1 MAIQF
6 GLFGFA
12 FCWIFCS
19 EMLNLTQSLR
29 LFSLILVVPPA
40 THAASPHELC
50 RLHCYFVLML
60 WGGLPAAAACIPL
73 RLCRC
78 QIHHKKDIMDMYEM

>member
-50 RLHCYFVLML
+50 RLHC
-60 WGGLPAAAACIPL
+60 
-73 RLCRC
+73 
-78 QIHHKKDIMDMYEM
+78 